1 MNDFFSSPRYIIHQ
15 EVRTTREGQGD
26 HDFYIADKRTRILYH
41 TETQDVN
48 EDHRLYKEWADSR
61 IVDRFRSHQMQ
72 VKKYAAKYGC
82 SRIVNLMI
90 RPTLTFAS
98 KAVRKFFQKA
108 VKDYKIN
115 MVLTGKQLLGE
126 TVTLPQLGA
135 KPCLKLTAAS

>member
-1 MNDFFSSPRYIIHQ
+1 MTSSQVHGTSFIKKFAQPGKDKA
-15 EVRTTREGQGD
+15 TTT
-26 HDFYIADKRTRILYH
+26 FTSADKRTRILYH

-48 EDHRLYKEWADSR
+48 EDHKLYKEWADSR

-108 VKDYKIN
+108 VKDYKS
-115 MVLTGKQLLGE
+115 TW
-126 TVTLPQLGA
+126 
-135 KPCLKLTAAS
+135 S